1 MPRDT
6 VIDTMRNIEDY
17 LVDLRGWR
25 RGFQKKKQKND
36 REVSPLC
43 RSRVLVKVKGKG
55 GEESAANQREKTPP
69 SLMLSSTTCSEVKDL
84 PCQTKKA

>member
-17 LVDLRGWR
+17 LVDLGGWR
-25 RGFQKKKQKND
+25 RGFQKQKQKND

-43 RSRVLVKVKGKG
+43 SSRVLVKVKGKG
-55 GEESAANQREKTPP
+55 GEESATNQREKKPP
-69 SLMLSSTTCSEVKDL
+69 SLMLSSTICSEVKDL